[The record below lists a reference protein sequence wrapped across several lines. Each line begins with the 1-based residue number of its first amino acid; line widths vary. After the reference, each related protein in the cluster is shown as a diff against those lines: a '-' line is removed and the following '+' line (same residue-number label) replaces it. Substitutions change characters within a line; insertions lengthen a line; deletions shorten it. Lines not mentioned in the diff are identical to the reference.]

1 MREAEGQMDI
11 EVWLCNS
18 IPWCEKQ
25 FWPKVAEKKR
35 SKFINVLMVLQ
46 LGSFKSFILSRSLF
60 CLPLMFMIL
69 LCLSFRISFFS
80 IFSFYFCL
88 ISFPQSIWHLRKMN
102 HFMIFLLVAKKTYP
116 NCDLLLVSHYL
127 LILFSISLELST
139 VFSGFFSLFRC
150 NFFRFNFLF
159 LSFMWRLKSNMRE
172 HETLNPISN
181 TVHP

>member
-1 MREAEGQMDI
+1 MDI
-11 EVWLCNS
+11 EDWLCNS

-46 LGSFKSFILSRSLF
+46 LGSFKSFILSRSLSY
-60 CLPLMFMIL
+60 LPLIFPIL

-88 ISFPQSIWHLRKMN
+88 ISFPQSIWHPRKMN
-102 HFMIFLLVAKKTYP
+102 HFMICYWLQRKHILIVIYFWQVVTFL
-116 NCDLLLVSHYL
+116 YL
-127 LILFSISLELST
+127 FLFLWSFQLFFQ
-139 VFSGFFSLFRC
+139 VFFSFFRC